1 MSFPF
6 NLGMYLILPLC
17 RFLCQ
22 CWMRALDE
30 VSCLKNRSCRCVHLE
45 SNESILFFEDEVA
58 TRQKNNRL
66 HHTAQ
71 TLPLESTTYPVVT
84 LENFF
89 IQSDISATICIC
101 VLVNTFSVNTKC
113 FSIRLIKG
121 IGNCW

>member
-30 VSCLKNRSCRCVHLE
+30 VSCLKNRSCRCVHLVP
-45 SNESILFFEDEVA
+45 NESIFFLEDEVA
-58 TRQKNNRL
+58 TRQKKQ
-66 HHTAQ
+66 TASYSSNI
-71 TLPLESTTYPVVT
+71 TTGNSTYPVAT

-89 IQSDISATICIC
+89 IQSEISVAICIC
-101 VLVNTFSVNTKC
+101 GLVNTFSVNTKC
-113 FSIRLIKG
+113 FSMRLIKG
-121 IGNCW
+121 MGNCW